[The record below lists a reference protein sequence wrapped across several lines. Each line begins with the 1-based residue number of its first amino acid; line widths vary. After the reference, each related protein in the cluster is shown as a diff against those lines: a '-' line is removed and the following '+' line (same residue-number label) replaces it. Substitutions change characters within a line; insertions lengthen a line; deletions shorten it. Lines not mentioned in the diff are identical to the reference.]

1 MVEEDGDGV
10 GENVVKEKR
19 LGIVLLEE
27 LKEFVEVGVFV
38 DGGW

>member
-1 MVEEDGDGV
+1 MRFNGV
-10 GENVVKEKR
+10 GENVVIEKR